1 MSQTHSIA
9 TIKMLVSVC
18 NSIDR
23 CICLPHDNFSSTSPL
38 GADTPCLRLSGL
50 LAQTNI
56 QHPSFLKLCPAAR
69 KVEDCTNSQ
78 IDRTTQI
85 KLKRNQNAN
94 FLFHFWVIYVLFL
107 ALAHLYFVSTKQNNH
122 LIFDNLFLWKTF
134 IIQITNDNLQ
144 LTYFYHNY
152 CYYKH

>member
-1 MSQTHSIA
+1 M
-9 TIKMLVSVC
+9 VC
-18 NSIDR
+18 INSIDR
-23 CICLPHDNFSSTSPL
+23 CICLPHDNFSSTSPH
-38 GADTPCLRLSGL
+38 GADTADTPCLRLSGL

-85 KLKRNQNAN
+85 KLKRNINAN
-94 FLFHFWVIYVLFL
+94 FLIFCIYAILQSSFSFSSS
-107 ALAHLYFVSTKQNNH
+107 FVSTKQNNH